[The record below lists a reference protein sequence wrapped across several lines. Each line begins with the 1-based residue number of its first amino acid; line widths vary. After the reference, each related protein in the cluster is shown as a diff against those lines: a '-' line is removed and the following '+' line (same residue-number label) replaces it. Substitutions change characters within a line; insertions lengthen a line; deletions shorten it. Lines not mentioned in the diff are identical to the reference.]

1 MEEEEAEGA
10 VAPGL
15 MQGRPAASAPD
26 ITLNLLCNAAQLHSM
41 QKLQHRHLTGWE
53 GGGGWGVGGL
63 AVTNK
68 ALHCTPGWEA
78 SQNFPHLT
86 YVHYF
91 ELAWPP
97 LIPFN
102 FARDEIHLT

>member
-1 MEEEEAEGA
+1 MRSVVSAGAGGA

-78 SQNFPHLT
+78 SQNFPHPMYAICVKLFLGFDL
-86 YVHYF
+86 V
-91 ELAWPP
+91 
-97 LIPFN
+97 
-102 FARDEIHLT
+102 